1 MKRNTL
7 GRSEHLKS
15 EKAINQLFEAGYS
28 LSLNPIR
35 LVFQLT
41 SADELQSVKVGFVVP
56 KKKFKRAV
64 DRNLLKRR
72 MREAYRL
79 NKRELTGDTSENIP
93 GVNIMFVYQ
102 GQQIEE
108 YIKISDCVRD
118 LLRRLAKKIH
128 KKIGIND

>member
-1 MKRNTL
+1 
-7 GRSEHLKS
+7 LKS
-15 EKAINQLFEAGYS
+15 EKAINQLFETGSS
-28 LSLNPIR
+28 LSVNPIR
-35 LVFQLT
+35 LIYQLT
-41 SADELQSVKVGFVVP
+41 SAAELQPVKVGFVVP

-118 LLRRLAKKIH
+118 LLRRLSKKIY
-128 KKIGIND
+128 KKVVLND